1 MSTKIGFI
9 GMGIMGV
16 PMARNILDAGYPVMV
31 YNRSAD
37 KTATLAEA
45 GAQVGATA
53 HEVSQWSDILIV
65 MVTGPVA
72 IDELMTGDN
81 GLLSAKNPAKTI
93 VNMSTVSPA
102 YSQRLSQA
110 LQKQGIALIEAP
122 VSGSKKAAEDRILVI
137 LAGGP
142 QQTIIDL
149 EPLLLTMG
157 KCVVY
162 CGETPNGSHMKLM
175 INLLLGIVME
185 GLGEAINFG
194 QKCGLS
200 TEAMLAAVQAGA
212 MSCGLF
218 SLKSEMFKTN
228 TFPPQFPLKHM
239 AKDIRFVLQNAD
251 ESGAAIPVGHVIFQ
265 LYRQA
270 MGRGL
275 GDEDFAAVK
284 KVIEKMS
291 H

>member
-1 MSTKIGFI
+1 MSKKIGFV

-16 PMARNILDAGYPVMV
+16 PMAQNIVRAGYPVMV
-31 YNRSAD
+31 YNRTMER
-37 KTATLAEA
+37 TAPIAKA
-45 GAQVGATA
+45 GAQVAATA
-53 HEVSQWSDILIV
+53 QDVSEWADLLIL

-72 IDELMTGDN
+72 IDELMSGTAGI
-81 GLLSAKNPAKTI
+81 LSARKPSKTI
-93 VNMSTVSPA
+93 INMSTVSPT
-102 YSQRLSQA
+102 YSRRLSST
-110 LQKQGIALIEAP
+110 LQKQGITLIEAP
-122 VSGSKKAAEDRILVI
+122 VSGSKKAAEDGALVI

-142 QQTIIDL
+142 HQTISEL
-149 EPLLLTMG
+149 EPLFLKMG
-157 KCVVY
+157 KTVVC
-162 CGETPNGSHMKLM
+162 CGETPSGSHMKLM

-194 QKCGLS
+194 QKSGLT
-200 TEAMLAAVQAGA
+200 TETMLEAVQAGA
-212 MSCGLF
+212 MNCGLF
-218 SLKSEMFKTN
+218 SLKSDMFKTN

-275 GDEDFAAVK
+275 GDEDFAVVK